1 MTPYTRINILR
12 IDTTDVKESN
22 EENKSIS
29 QLTSEINQMNINNNV
44 KVSPLAGLE
53 NAYQSLLDIIMYP
66 LIYPNYIKKLNVECP
81 KGILLYGPPGVGK
94 TTLVK
99 TLSYNCNANL
109 LTINGPEVYGPYI
122 GDSEEKLRQIF
133 EDAHILISQSK
144 RPCILFID
152 EIDALAPLRENTQ
165 NHESR
170 VVAQLLTLMDGMKQ
184 RGRLIIIG
192 ATNRPNAIDPALRR
206 PGRFD
211 REVVIDVPNEEARYR
226 IIKEQTKEMPIDD
239 SVDFKQLAETT
250 NGFVGS
256 DLCNLCREAAFCA
269 FNNMITNS
277 SNNKITMADFKKALA
292 YVEPSLKREQSLKI
306 ENLTW
311 DDVGGLEDVKKK
323 IRQAVEWPL
332 LYKDVYK
339 RLGLNPAKGILLYG
353 PPGCSK
359 TTLVKII
366 ANTSH
371 ASFFMIS
378 CASLYSSF
386 VGDSEKLV
394 RNVFQKARASSP
406 AVVFID
412 EVDAIVGRR
421 GIGSNGT
428 SDSVQER
435 ILSMLLNELDGIEAI
450 SSVLI
455 VGATNR
461 PDLID
466 AALLRSGRF
475 DQIIYV
481 PPPDYEG
488 RLKILD
494 IYTKNMP
501 ISKNVDLNIIAKKT
515 ELYTGADIQNLCREA
530 AIIALRKLQDIEFVE
545 MNDFMSS
552 LQVVKPSL
560 SLEMINQYKSL
571 VEKYGSGTMS

>member
-1 MTPYTRINILR
+1 
-12 IDTTDVKESN
+12 
-22 EENKSIS
+22 
-29 QLTSEINQMNINNNV
+29 
-44 KVSPLAGLE
+44 
-53 NAYQSLLDIIMYP
+53 
-66 LIYPNYIKKLNVECP
+66 
-81 KGILLYGPPGVGK
+81 
-94 TTLVK
+94 
-99 TLSYNCNANL
+99 
-109 LTINGPEVYGPYI
+109 
-122 GDSEEKLRQIF
+122 
-133 EDAHILISQSK
+133 
-144 RPCILFID
+144 
-152 EIDALAPLRENTQ
+152 
-165 NHESR
+165 
-170 VVAQLLTLMDGMKQ
+170 MDHQ
-184 RGRLIIIG
+184 
-192 ATNRPNAIDPALRR
+192 
-206 PGRFD
+206 
-211 REVVIDVPNEEARYR
+211 
-226 IIKEQTKEMPIDD
+226 
-239 SVDFKQLAETT
+239 
-250 NGFVGS
+250 
-256 DLCNLCREAAFCA
+256 
-269 FNNMITNS
+269 
-277 SNNKITMADFKKALA
+277 
-292 YVEPSLKREQSLKI
+292 
-306 ENLTW
+306 
-311 DDVGGLEDVKKK
+311 
-323 IRQAVEWPL
+323 
-332 LYKDVYK
+332 
-339 RLGLNPAKGILLYG
+339 
-353 PPGCSK
+353 
-359 TTLVKII
+359 II

>member
-1 MTPYTRINILR
+1 MKQLKISNDINRIP
-12 IDTTDVKESN
+12 
-22 EENKSIS
+22 
-29 QLTSEINQMNINNNV
+29 
-44 KVSPLAGLE
+44 PLAGLE

-66 LIYPNYIKKLNVECP
+66 LIYPDYIKQLNIECP

-99 TLSYNCNANL
+99 TLSENCNANM
-109 LTINGPEVYGPYI
+109 LTINGPE
-122 GDSEEKLRQIF
+122 
-133 EDAHILISQSK
+133 
-144 RPCILFID
+144 
-152 EIDALAPLRENTQ
+152 DALAPLRENTH

-184 RGRLIIIG
+184 RGRLIIVG

-211 REVVIDVPNEEARYR
+211 REVIIDVPNEEARYR
-226 IIKEQTKEMPIDD
+226 ILKEQTKTMSIDS
-239 SVDFKQLAETT
+239 SVNFRQLATTT

-269 FNNMITNS
+269 FNNMII
-277 SNNKITMADFKKALA
+277 SNNSAKVTMDNFKKALT
-292 YVEPSLKREQSLKI
+292 YVEPSMKREQSLNI
-306 ENLTW
+306 EKLTW
-311 DDVGGLEDVKKK
+311 NDIGGLEDVKKK

-332 LYKDVYK
+332 IYKDSYR

-394 RNVFQKARASSP
+394 RNIFQKARASSP

-488 RLKILD
+488 RIKILD

-501 ISKNVDLNIIAKKT
+501 ISKDVKLDRIAKKT

-530 AIIALRKLQDIEFVE
+530 AIIALRKLQNVEYVE
-545 MNDFMSS
+545 MDDFTAA
-552 LQVVKPSL
+552 LQIVKPSL
-560 SLEMINQYKSL
+560 SLEMVNQYKSL
-571 VEKYGSGTMS
+571 VEKYGSGTKS